1 LTAVRRLDTDL
12 GALHVVAE
20 HAHVTSIV
28 LPNGTAVAPRESMD
42 AATNAAADLAIEQLR
57 HYLAGALDTFDL
69 PLDPAGTTF
78 QREVWF
84 ALAEIPYGR
93 TQSYGWLAARVG
105 RPTATRAVGATN
117 GRNPIPIVLPCHRVI
132 GSNGSLTG
140 YGGGLPLKRALLD
153 LERRRDGD
161 MLFT

>member
-1 LTAVRRLDTDL
+1 VTAVRRLDTDL
-12 GALHVVAE
+12 GVLHVVAD
-20 HAHVTSIV
+20 HAHITSIV
-28 LPNGTAVAPRESMD
+28 LPNGTAIPARDSAD
-42 AATNAAADLAIEQLR
+42 DITNAVVDKAIEQLR
-57 HYLAGALDTFDL
+57 QYLAGGLDAFDL
-69 PLDPAGTTF
+69 PLDPAGTAF

-93 TQSYGWLAARVG
+93 TESYRWLATRVG

-117 GRNPIPIVLPCHRVI
+117 GRNPIPIVLPCHRVV

-153 LERRRDGD
+153 LERQRDVD
-161 MLFT
+161 MLFV

>member
-1 LTAVRRLDTDL
+1 MTSVRRLDTDL
-12 GALHVVAE
+12 GVLHVVADS
-20 HAHVTSIV
+20 AHVTTIV
-28 LPNGTAVAPRESMD
+28 LPNGTPVAPRDSDD
-42 AATNAAADLAIEQLR
+42 AATNVVADMAIEQLR
-57 HYLAGALDTFDL
+57 AYLAGALERFDL
-69 PLDPAGTTF
+69 PLDPAGTPF

-84 ALAEIPYGR
+84 ALADIPYGA
-93 TQSYGWLAARVG
+93 TESYAWLATRVG

-153 LERRRDGD
+153 LEHRRDGE
-161 MLFT
+161 LPFV

>member
-1 LTAVRRLDTDL
+1 MTAVRRLDTDL
-12 GALHVVAE
+12 GVLHVVAE
-20 HAHVTSIV
+20 HAHITTIV
-28 LPNGTAVAPRESMD
+28 LPNGTAIATCDSDDE
-42 AATNAAADLAIEQLR
+42 ATNTVADRAIEQLR
-57 HYLAGALDTFDL
+57 EYLAGTREDFDL
-69 PLDPAGTTF
+69 PLDPAGTAF

-93 TQSYGWLAARVG
+93 TESYRWLAERVG

-132 GSNGSLTG
+132 GSDGSLTG

-153 LERRRDGD
+153 LEHRRGGEL
-161 MLFT
+161 LFA

>member
-1 LTAVRRLDTDL
+1 MTSVRRLDTDL
-12 GALHVVAE
+12 GVLHVVADS
-20 HAHVTSIV
+20 AHVTTIV
-28 LPNGTAVAPRESMD
+28 LPNGTPVAPRDSDD
-42 AATNAAADLAIEQLR
+42 AATDVVADRAIEQLR
-57 HYLAGALDTFDL
+57 AYLAGALECFDL
-69 PLDPAGTTF
+69 PLDPAGTPF

-84 ALAEIPYGR
+84 ALADIPYGA
-93 TQSYGWLAARVG
+93 TESYAWLATRVG

-153 LERRRDGD
+153 LEHRRDGE
-161 MLFT
+161 LPFV